1 MSSAV
6 FQTIKGLHRLPSP
19 TGVALRIL
27 ELTQNERTTVDE
39 LAAAVESDPA
49 IASQILKMV
58 NAASTGTPRRI
69 GSVRCAVGLLGV
81 RAVKSL
87 ALGFS
92 LLSGHRKGTCLAF
105 DYESFWSESVARAVA
120 ARHLV
125 RGLESSAPDEAFTCG
140 LLCQI
145 GRLALATAF
154 PERYSDALR
163 AAESDNPAELIEIE
177 KAMFG
182 IDRNELAA
190 EMMADWHIPDDFCG
204 AVRAQGAPDSASL
217 EPDSPVCQLAQVLHL
232 TAPIALLLTQ
242 PTAYLDTL
250 STLAHDAAGLGIT
263 PYLCHEMLDAI
274 SPQWTEVGAVLSIK
288 TRQIPPLAQ
297 IYAQAKVRQEELLEE
312 PAVSVSV
319 SGLNEE
325 GQSVSG

>member
-1 MSSAV
+1 MSSAA

-27 ELTQNERTTVDE
+27 ELAQNEETTVDE
-39 LAAAVESDPA
+39 IAAAVESDPA
-49 IASQILKMV
+49 IASHILKMV
-58 NAASTGTPRRI
+58 NSASAGMPRRI
-69 GSVRCAVGLLGV
+69 ASVRRAVGLLGA
-81 RAVKSL
+81 RAVKGL

-105 DYESFWSESVARAVA
+105 DYDLFWSESVARAVT

-125 RGLESSAPDEAFTCG
+125 RGLDGFAPDEAFTCG

-154 PERYSDALR
+154 PKRYADAIL
-163 AAESDNPAELIEIE
+163 AAESDNPASLIEIE
-177 KAMFG
+177 RSTFS

-190 EMMADWHIPDDFCG
+190 EMMADWHIPEVFCE
-204 AVRAQGAPDSASL
+204 AVRAQGAPDSGNL
-217 EPDSPVCQLAQVLHL
+217 EPDSPVCRFAHVLHL
-232 TAPIALLLTQ
+232 TAPIALILTQ
-242 PTAYLDTL
+242 PTTYRDTL
-250 STLAHDAAGLGIT
+250 STLANDAAGLGIT

-274 SPQWTEVGAVLSIK
+274 SPEWTEVGAVLCIK
-288 TRQIPPLAQ
+288 TRQVPPLAQ
-297 IYAQAKVRQEELLEE
+297 IYAQAKVRQEELFKA
-312 PAVSVSV
+312 PAAYL